1 MAGTETVTVIRPP
14 GKDPFG
20 DPLPDGEQRFD
31 VPGCRFAPG
40 PSRETGNSSGA
51 VQSDGTVYARR
62 GTAQIPNGIA
72 ATDLVQVRGIVYT
85 VVGHPQDWGRAG
97 TVIVLRRY
105 TG

>member
-1 MAGTETVTVIRPP
+1 VAGTETVTVIRPP

-20 DPLPDGEQRFD
+20 DPLPGGQQTYD

-40 PSRETGNSSGA
+40 PSREAGNSSGT

-62 GTAQIPNGIA
+62 DTAQVPGGIA
-72 ATDLVQVRGIVYT
+72 ATDLVQVRGTVYT